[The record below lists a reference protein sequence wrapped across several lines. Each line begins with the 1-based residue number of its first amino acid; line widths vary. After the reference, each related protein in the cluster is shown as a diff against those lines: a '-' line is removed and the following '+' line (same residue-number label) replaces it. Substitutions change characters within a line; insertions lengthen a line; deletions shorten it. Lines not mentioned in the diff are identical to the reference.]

1 MVFPYPKTLFLLS
14 SHLWPCLAH
23 GFQLFKMISFLII
36 ICNII
41 RALLFSIRGR
51 FMYEYLVAC
60 KEILGRTLDMKSICV
75 KSLESVQTDDG
86 FGERLLLYS
95 FGFLAEE
102 IDVPN

>member
-1 MVFPYPKTLFLLS
+1 
-14 SHLWPCLAH
+14 
-23 GFQLFKMISFLII
+23 
-36 ICNII
+36 
-41 RALLFSIRGR
+41 
-51 FMYEYLVAC
+51 MYEYLVAC